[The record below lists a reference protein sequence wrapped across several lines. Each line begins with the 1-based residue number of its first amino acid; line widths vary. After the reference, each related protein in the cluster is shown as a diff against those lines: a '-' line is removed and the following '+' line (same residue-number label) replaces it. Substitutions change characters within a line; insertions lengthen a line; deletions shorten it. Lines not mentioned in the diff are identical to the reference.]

1 MGMKA
6 RIVKLEK
13 HVPPD
18 GPTGSAAFFHFADT
32 NKLVHAPAGGGDLI
46 PASENDMEKAQQQ
59 GRQVVIFHFPS
70 GTVYKPPRKPTTNC
84 S

>member
-18 GPTGSAAFFHFADT
+18 GPMGSAVFWEFADT
-32 NKLVHAPAGGGDLI
+32 KKLVHAPAGGGDLI

-59 GRQVVIFHFPS
+59 GRQVVVFHFSS
-70 GTVYKPPRKPTTNC
+70 GTVYKPPRKPTTNY